1 MIDSKSPYSL
11 KESLG
16 YYYPFDFLI
25 GLVIRICQ
33 RKKPM
38 EIERV
43 WWVELREQLGQVQ
56 PTGFK
61 LYTDVQ
67 NKYWAG
73 LFQWSV
79 SIPNKEH
86 IFSLKI

>member
-1 MIDSKSPYSL
+1 
-11 KESLG
+11 
-16 YYYPFDFLI
+16 
-25 GLVIRICQ
+25 
-33 RKKPM
+33 M